1 MDTSTQ
7 QINNHFTFEEE
18 IFMNDC
24 LHHEIESLDD
34 KELDDKELEER
45 YKEYCDLLSEMNYY

>member
-18 IFMNDC
+18 LFMNDC
-24 LHHEIESLDD
+24 FYHEIES
-34 KELDDKELEER
+34 LDDKELEER
-45 YKEYCDLLSEMNYY
+45 YKEYCDLLSEMNY